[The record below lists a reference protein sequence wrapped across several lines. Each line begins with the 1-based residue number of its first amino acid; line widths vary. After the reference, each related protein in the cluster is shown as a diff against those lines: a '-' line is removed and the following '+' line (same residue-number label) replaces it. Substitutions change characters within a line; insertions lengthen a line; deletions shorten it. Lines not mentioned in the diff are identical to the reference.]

1 MVTIQ
6 FGQMDGTGLFSTNA
20 NGLRGEDLLFGGTR
34 DLNPFS
40 HTAFVD
46 LINPFDAVFSNL
58 GEKLDG
64 ILSMIDGDSYA
75 PTGPFAGMLGFFSGQ
90 NPTGLERVNT
100 MRSYIGATVNRL
112 EHNLNNL
119 QTGMANQ
126 QASESLIRDADF
138 AQESSK
144 FTRNQILSQSGTSML
159 AQANMVPQGVLS
171 LLG

>member
-1 MVTIQ
+1 
-6 FGQMDGTGLFSTNA
+6 LS
-20 NGLRGEDLLFGGTR
+20 GEELLFGDFL

-40 HTAFVD
+40 YDGGV
-46 LINPFDAVFSNL
+46 NPFDLQFNSL
-58 GEKLDG
+58 GEKLEG
-64 ILSMIDGDSYA
+64 ILSMIDGDAYT
-75 PTGPFAGMLGFFSGQ
+75 PEGPFGDLGYFSGS
-90 NPTGLERVNT
+90 NPTGLERINT

-144 FTRNQILSQSGTSML
+144 FTKNQILTQSATSML